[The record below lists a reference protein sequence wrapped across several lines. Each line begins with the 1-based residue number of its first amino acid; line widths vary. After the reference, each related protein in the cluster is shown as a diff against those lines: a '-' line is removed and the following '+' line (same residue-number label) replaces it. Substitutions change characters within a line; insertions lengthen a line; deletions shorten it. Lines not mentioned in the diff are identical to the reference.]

1 MGSMFAGTEEAPG
14 EVILFQGRSYKSY
27 RGMGCLGAMARRF
40 RRPLFPGCRQQNRQ
54 IRAGRHRRSRALQ
67 RHVVAIMYQ
76 LVGGVRQSMGYCGCP
91 PSTRLR
97 EKAEF
102 VEITSAGMRESHV
115 HDVQI
120 TKEAPN
126 YRAD

>member
-1 MGSMFAGTEEAPG
+1 M
-14 EVILFQGRSYKSY
+14 L
-27 RGMGCLGAMARRF
+27 
-40 RRPLFPGCRQQNRQ
+40 
-54 IRAGRHRRSRALQ
+54 
-67 RHVVAIMYQ
+67 AIIYQ
-76 LVGGVRQSMGYCGCP
+76 LMGGVRQSWATAAAP
-91 PSTRLR
+91 RIDELR

-126 YRAD
+126 YRSRVTETRPVSHAVVHVARVIPFQLTY